1 MNVQALPN
9 YGKDILTISADSEM
23 TFGEKLSML
32 GSVLSYLGGV
42 IGELG
47 LGGTVQ
53 MVRRV
58 KEEIARAQ
66 DLNWSG
72 FKAKGISDDHLQQVI
87 RKIAMS
93 KVMAEMM
100 GMEKAA
106 ALRNA
111 LSHKISIKAFE
122 AMFSPASVFVEIGG
136 GDFLPPFKQYYVAMM
151 DAMAEKGLEV
161 AEVVID
167 EADDFQLNV
176 TWCAWAEAA
185 KLMGNG
191 EVCYFSTCYGDEVF
205 FPHFCEQAGFDF
217 KRESTLALGAPVCD
231 FRFTR
236 RMESE

>member
-1 MNVQALPN
+1 MNVEALPN
-9 YGKDILTISADSEM
+9 YGKDIVTMSADSKM
-23 TFGEKLSML
+23 TFGEKLAML
-32 GSVLSYLGGV
+32 GPVLSYLGGV

-47 LGGTVQ
+47 LGGTVK

-58 KEEIARAQ
+58 KEEIASAQ
-66 DLNWSG
+66 DLDWSS
-72 FKAKGISDDHLQQVI
+72 FKAKGISEDHLQQVI

-100 GMEKAA
+100 GLEKAA

-111 LSHKISIKAFE
+111 LSNKISVKVFE
-122 AMFSPASVFVEIGG
+122 TMFSPASVFVEIGG
-136 GDFLPPFKQYYVAMM
+136 GDFLPPFKQYYSAMM

-161 AEVVID
+161 AEVVVD
-167 EADDFQLNV
+167 EADAFQLNV

-191 EVCYFSTCYGDEVF
+191 AYCYYSTCYGDEVF
-205 FPHFCEQAGFDF
+205 FPHFCGQAGFDF
-217 KRESTLALGAPVCD
+217 ARESTLALGAPACD

-236 RMESE
+236 RQANQ